1 MNMGTFEAMDQ
12 MEMMEVNGGARSR
25 SARRAAQR
33 AARQYT
39 TTREIKTTIGGMSS
53 YAGVLIG
60 LASVCACTAAAAPVA
75 ATWVG
80 LGLSG
85 AGFVCSY

>member
-33 AARQYT
+33 AARANF
-39 TTREIKTTIGGMSS
+39 TRAEVKRTGHMLVGYVGILT
-53 YAGVLIG
+53 GVGG
-60 LASVCACTAAAAPVA
+60 LATA
-75 ATWVG
+75 
-80 LGLSG
+80 SG
-85 AGFVCSY
+85 AFGAKLAASSIVGGVVGVGSEL